1 MPRLTAALV
10 RSSSLIAFLAAAFS
24 ASSGCSSERSVKD
37 TVDRWS
43 TDQFVPVTDSA
54 SAARNA
60 ARILHV
66 ADQKMEPPIV
76 LQVGS
81 VFTVIFESPNA
92 SSRPVARV
100 PQGGALSVD
109 IKSQFIRV
117 PTDALM
123 NEATAGEIIPTW
135 LHVTAGSVSGWVPA
149 RSMTD
154 PRAFA
159 LRAESLVA
167 QRRGALAA
175 EGNANTAMPSL
186 AASTPAMDGANYRA
200 ADRVLEVAAKPAR
213 FRLPGSDPFAWSG
226 RLDGLPVAGA
236 GVQNLDKALAS
247 EAATLRERAV
257 TITQPEPPD
266 PKSMRNLMLA
276 FTDGIGDDAVVKV
289 AVEELV
295 RQFCRPVPIGAAEE
309 RVLGRECLAA
319 WVGNRRMLNFTNPM
333 AAYVNW
339 VGNRIAARGSLPYP
353 SLGLAFVVVDDD
365 SCTET
370 AAIPGGPV
378 LVTTGLLRSLRNEHE
393 LAAVLAHEIAHIEE
407 RHGVALANAA
417 QGEHLNAMLQ
427 VFMLEKSGQL
437 DEVIAAGLTNVPPEL
452 QERALNE
459 ARTRLH
465 AFASEGYP
473 RMVRAVVDGIRSPS
487 QGDEVAADLRGM
499 SLAAAAGWSPRS
511 LEEVLCRSCTPGS
524 HGCCALADADRVEQ
538 SHEACELLPKAG
550 EGAASAASATSKPS
564 PKPGKAK
571 VAASGGAAE
580 SPRWERL
587 RQLLSK

>member
-1 MPRLTAALV
+1 MPRSIAALV
-10 RSSSLIAFLAAAFS
+10 RSASLAACFAAVFV
-24 ASSGCSSERSVKD
+24 ASSGCSSERSVSD
-37 TVDRWS
+37 TVDHWS
-43 TDQFVPVTDSA
+43 SDQFVPVTDRS

-60 ARILHV
+60 ARVLHV
-66 ADQKMEPPIV
+66 ADQQVDPPAV

-81 VFTVIFESPNA
+81 LFTVIFESPDA

-109 IKSQFIRV
+109 IRSQFIRV

-123 NEATAGEIIPTW
+123 NEATPGERIPTW
-135 LHVTAGSVSGWVPA
+135 LHVTAGSVSGWVSA

-167 QRRGALAA
+167 QRRGALAS

-236 GVQNLDKALAS
+236 GVQNLDKVLAS

-417 QGEHLNAMLQ
+417 EGEHLNAMLQ

-437 DEVIAAGLTNVPPEL
+437 DEVISAGLTNVPPEL
-452 QERALNE
+452 QERALDE

-473 RMVRAVVDGIRSPS
+473 RIVRAVMAGVRSPS

-511 LEEVLCRSCTPGS
+511 LEEVLCRSCTPGG
-524 HGCCALADADRVEQ
+524 HGCCATADAGRIGQ

-550 EGAASAASATSKPS
+550 EASAS
-564 PKPGKAK
+564 
-571 VAASGGAAE
+571 E
-580 SPRWERL
+580 SPASKTGASKASPSKAAPQNPRWARMVE
-587 RQLLSK
+587 LLAK